1 MLIINYCCG
10 VYMRAAFIRLKDDIS
25 VAFIWGRRLF
35 EGGVNIG
42 NYKEAKY
49 IQCHVNICI
58 SFQSL
63 IN

>member
-1 MLIINYCCG
+1 
-10 VYMRAAFIRLKDDIS
+10 MRAAFIRLKDDIS
-25 VAFIWGRRLF
+25 AAFIWGRRLF

-42 NYKEAKY
+42 NYTEAKY